1 MDNWGFTLIF
11 IFSILIMV
19 RQLFLFVM
27 KLFSEEPTQYVINK
41 VDLIMLG
48 AATSYLLTY
57 LIY

>member
-48 AATSYLLTY
+48 TANSYLLTY

>member
-1 MDNWGFTLIF
+1 
-11 IFSILIMV
+11 MV